1 MDDLPA
7 YLRSDFDAHAD
18 LLRSAHENAARDD
31 WMHQAQEQ
39 QSRLMAIRAR
49 IGSLENAGLEDI
61 DEALRRLLRL
71 QAS

>member
-18 LLRSAHENAARDD
+18 LLRSVQENTARDD

-39 QSRLMAIRAR
+39 QSRLMEIRAR

-61 DEALRRLLRL
+61 DESLRRLLRL
-71 QAS
+71 QAT